1 MNSLNILSAISS
13 THPHTESSLDGET
26 PQEGAK
32 DDSTATTEVEQKHMG
47 SIVKEEDATALD
59 EKTFPMDASE
69 HTPLLS
75 EWKPEEHGNA
85 NPGNSWRS
93 LPSRATSAVVG
104 AVKVVFTYVAAPFR
118 YIITCFI
125 DEQGRIS
132 PLLPV
137 FTIAR
142 AITPR
147 KRRRSAQPVAQ
158 SSSSEKPTTAPAHA
172 ADVHS
177 SKSHPQKKQKR
188 SPSTTSSSTAVATD
202 SEWDERAV
210 RADEDSPARNTR
222 SKSTPAPE
230 SEEIAPSRRSIR
242 IKLHNEE
249 ALNRRRKQEQE
260 EKSKGAPKEEEAKEL
275 VAASLKSPSGA
286 NAAVKLTKFPRAPL
300 PPRPL
305 VPRRQPSYT
314 KTSGAEPPKHAKTLV
329 LDLDETLI
337 HSHSKGGRFAS
348 GHMVEVKMSHAVG
361 VGGVTLGPQ
370 VPILYYVH
378 KRPHCDEFLRK
389 VRKFPPNTDSTSLI
403 RRMKVSKWFNLVI
416 FTASVQ
422 EYADPVIDWLEIERK
437 YFSQRYYRQHCTA
450 RNGAYIKD
458 LSQVEPDLS
467 KVIIVDNSPVSYIF
481 HEGKRHASL
490 RATRPLMNV
499 RQRNS
504 DRRLDLGSH

>member
-13 THPHTESSLDGET
+13 TNPHPESALEGDA

-32 DDSTATTEVEQKHMG
+32 GASTITSEVEQKPMG
-47 SIVKEEDATALD
+47 TIVKEEDAITLD
-59 EKTFPMDASE
+59 ENTSPIEPSE
-69 HTPLLS
+69 HSPLLG
-75 EWKPEEHGNA
+75 EWRPEEHGNA
-85 NPGNSWRS
+85 KPGSSWRS
-93 LPSRATSAVVG
+93 LPGRATSAVVG

-118 YIITCFI
+118 YVITCFI

-132 PLLPV
+132 PFLPLV
-137 FTIAR
+137 TVAR

-147 KRRRSAQPVAQ
+147 KRRRNTQAMAQLA
-158 SSSSEKPTTAPAHA
+158 SSEKPTTAPAHA

-177 SKSHPQKKQKR
+177 SKSHPHKKQKR
-188 SPSTTSSSTAVATD
+188 SPSVTSSSTAVATD
-202 SEWDERAV
+202 SEWDEKAIKV
-210 RADEDSPARNTR
+210 EEDSPARNTR

-249 ALNRRRKQEQE
+249 ALKRRRKQEQE
-260 EKSKGAPKEEEAKEL
+260 EKSKSIPKEEEAKEL

-314 KTSGAEPPKHAKTLV
+314 KATGTELSKHTKTLI

-348 GHMVEVKMSHAVG
+348 GHMVEVKMQHAVG
-361 VGGVTLGPQ
+361 VGGITLGPQ

-389 VRKFPPNTDSTSLI
+389 VR
-403 RRMKVSKWFNLVI
+403 
-416 FTASVQ
+416 
-422 EYADPVIDWLEIERK
+422 
-437 YFSQRYYRQHCTA
+437 
-450 RNGAYIKD
+450 
-458 LSQVEPDLS
+458 
-467 KVIIVDNSPVSYIF
+467 
-481 HEGKRHASL
+481 
-490 RATRPLMNV
+490 
-499 RQRNS
+499 
-504 DRRLDLGSH
+504 